1 LHGGDPE
8 KVGWLCLNALK
19 YIKSLEEVGFR
30 RDQAEAQVQILIDAI
45 EGELV
50 TKGDL
55 GNLKQEIAHQFTQF
69 EYRIVTKL
77 GVIVVTTTSLAVA
90 LMSWLLKSH

>member
-1 LHGGDPE
+1 MF
-8 KVGWLCLNALK
+8 NALK
-19 YIKSLEEVGFR
+19 YIKDLEDVGFR
-30 RDQAEAQVQILIDAI
+30 RDQAEAQVQILIEAI

-50 TKGDL
+50 TKNDL

-77 GVIVVTTTSLAVA
+77 GVIVVTTTTLAVA
-90 LMSWLLKSH
+90 LTTWLTKLH